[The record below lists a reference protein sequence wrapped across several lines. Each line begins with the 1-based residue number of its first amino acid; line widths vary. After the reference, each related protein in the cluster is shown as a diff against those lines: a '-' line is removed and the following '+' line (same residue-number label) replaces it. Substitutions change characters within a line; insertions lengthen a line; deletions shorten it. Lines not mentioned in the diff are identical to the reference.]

1 MTEASNIRAEVNS
14 RILNAMT
21 TRIAAIV
28 LLLMLAAA
36 AQTTQ
41 PTDTPQPKPVQVS
54 PLMMRASGDYGGW
67 WTALSDEAKDNFVDG
82 YTTAMQK
89 VQFITHNECMKNAK
103 SVQPGPESN
112 AKLQASFNLCALSE
126 AFDYKAGMSL
136 RVGLNRFYSNPLN
149 ARITPE
155 LAMEYVRD
163 ELKRNK
169 TIGELLEELNEWR
182 KTMQ

>member
-41 PTDTPQPKPVQVS
+41 PTDTLQPKPVQVS

-67 WTALSDEAKDNFVDG
+67 WTALSDEARDSFVDG
-82 YTTAMQK
+82 YTAAMQK

-103 SVQPGPESN
+103 SVQPGPEFN
-112 AKLQASFNLCALSE
+112 AKLQESLNLCTLSE
-126 AFDYKAGMSL
+126 TFDYKSDKAL
-136 RVGLNRFYSNPLN
+136 RVGIDRFYKNPLN
-149 ARITPE
+149 ARIPPE
-155 LAMEYVRD
+155 FAMEYLR
-163 ELKRNK
+163 
-169 TIGELLEELNEWR
+169 
-182 KTMQ
+182 